1 MKKSVKYIF
10 VLCILGVANQLL
22 AQAIPP
28 AGYGG
33 CAIEYDYDA
42 AGNRIKRSKYCWNPY
57 QNQRAIQGAP
67 AESILEM
74 QVYPNPAS
82 TSVSV
87 VLSTEL
93 EEAVVELQ
101 DISGKL
107 ISTKH
112 VHGAQAVFDIRH
124 LAQGAYMVVL
134 KQKNSKLRMVRKLV
148 KE

>member
-10 VLCILGVANQLL
+10 VLCILGIANQLL
-22 AQAIPP
+22 GQAIPP

-33 CAIEYDYDA
+33 CAIKFDYDA

-67 AESILEM
+67 EAAILEM

-87 VLSTEL
+87 ILSAEL
-93 EEAVVELQ
+93 NGAVVELQ
-101 DISGKL
+101 DLSGKL
-107 ISTKH
+107 IASKP
-112 VHGAQAVFDIRH
+112 VHGDQAAFDIRH
-124 LAQGAYMVVL
+124 LAQGTYMVVL
-134 KQKNSKLRMVRKLV
+134 KQKNSGPRMVRKLV